1 MTFEER
7 IANTVKEKL
16 NDGTVEKI
24 IAEEMKK
31 AIQSAVS
38 RAFGWKGE
46 IQNAIDEKV
55 KEVIAPAIE
64 RSDLSAYVVKLDTI
78 LTEIINSTSLVDN
91 REILE
96 NFKNLMTEPEKKV
109 TLEDVFGK
117 YNEYVSRYVDTSE
130 LEVITDDEPAYA
142 DVNTKVEWRQ
152 MERQYGGE
160 MIELCFSCDEDRS
173 LEKTV
178 CLRNWFDDG
187 YKVYGFEDCSSR
199 VDLRSLRNI
208 DSFELYLMT
217 LKRAGSVIWN
227 IEDMEDGV
235 EVEDTP
241 EASWS

>member
-16 NDGTVEKI
+16 NDGAVEKI
-24 IAEEMKK
+24 IAEEMEK

-38 RAFGWKGE
+38 RALGWNGE
-46 IQNAIDEKV
+46 IQNAINEKV
-55 KEVIAPAIE
+55 KEVIAPAIG
-64 RSDLSAYVVKLDTI
+64 RSNLSAYVVKLDTI

-117 YNEYVSRYVDTSE
+117 YNEYVSRYVDTSK

-142 DVNTKVEWRQ
+142 DVNTKVEGRKAVSF
-152 MERQYGGE
+152 YGGDD
-160 MIELCFSCDEDRS
+160 IELRFSCEDDECM
-173 LEKTV
+173 EKKV
-178 CLRNWFDDG
+178 YLRNWFGEG
-187 YKVYGFEDCSSR
+187 YEVCEFESSGAC
-199 VDLRSLRNI
+199 VDLRSLRKI

-227 IEDMEDGV
+227 IEDMEEWV